1 LQATG
6 YGFVSALPNK
16 PNLDYCVLAL
26 DVVKYMFELNPDLDI
41 LLASNKVSLMGSK
54 AGVWMGN
61 KIIT

>member
-1 LQATG
+1 M
-6 YGFVSALPNK
+6 SALPNK